1 MDTPVVLMSR
11 GSPEKTLER
20 ISLVLAVLKEAK
32 QIHIRGLAKVLEVNP
47 LTVNKIIENY
57 LKPFVDFEYIE
68 QIGGRVKIIRLKPG
82 RENLTVEE
90 VMRYHD
96 LKKKIRG

>member
-1 MDTPVVLMSR
+1 MSR
-11 GSPEKTLER
+11 GLPEKTLER
-20 ISLVLAVLKEAK
+20 ISLVLAVLKEVK
-32 QIHIRGLAKVLEVNP
+32 QIHMRGLAKVLEVNP

-57 LKPFVDFEYIE
+57 LKPFVDFEYIQ
-68 QIGGRVKIIRLKPG
+68 QIGGRVKIIRLKVG

>member
-1 MDTPVVLMSR
+1 MSR
-11 GSPEKTLER
+11 GSPEKTIER
-20 ISLVLAVLKEAK
+20 ISLILAVLKEAK
-32 QIHIRGLAKVLEVNP
+32 QIHMRGLAKILEANP

-57 LKPFVDFEYIE
+57 LKPFVEFEYIQ
-68 QIGGRVKIIRLKPG
+68 QIGGRIKVIRLKPDKQ
-82 RENLTVEE
+82 NLTLED